1 MKVKFLVRDSR
12 VGKDGTSPIELSI
25 IINNERKV
33 ITLDRRCNPSKWDSR
48 IQKVKGSKDL
58 NDYINL
64 VRSQCYALHSEM
76 VSLKLH
82 ITAETFVYAYKNG
95 IKLSEHAMCPYSIF
109 WDCFPM
115 NMPSHQQSHQ

>member
-48 IQKVKGSKDL
+48 TQQVKGSKDL

-64 VRSQCYALHSEM
+64 VHSPCKPCNLSNLHPKHRGGTE
-76 VSLKLH
+76 
-82 ITAETFVYAYKNG
+82 IAEPLRNEIRHRFLGVYFCKY
-95 IKLSEHAMCPYSIF
+95 
-109 WDCFPM
+109 
-115 NMPSHQQSHQ
+115 